1 MGFVEG
7 ECLYFRMERT
17 TLSMRSDHY
26 EKKTFAISDIPES
39 PNGYAL
45 RFVFLFPETGLRA
58 RAVARTTTVTLESL
72 KGEEAE
78 RIFMDT
84 QKD

>member
-7 ECLYFRMERT
+7 ECLYFRMERS
-17 TLSMRSDHY
+17 TLTMRSSLH
-26 EKKTFAISDIPES
+26 ENSTFAISDIPKS
-39 PNGYAL
+39 TYGYSL
-45 RFVFLFPETGLRA
+45 RFVFLFPETRLGTRA
-58 RAVARTTTVTLESL
+58 TARTTTVTLESL